1 MTLATYWK
9 SIPRAKQGVAYYL
22 GKVKVDDIGDVLEVY
37 PAGHPALLV
46 LHPLARLLVLVHLP
60 FLSKKYVQKKIEIV

>member
-1 MTLATYWK
+1 MTLAT
-9 SIPRAKQGVAYYL
+9 YL

-60 FLSKKYVQKKIEIV
+60 FLSKKYVQ